1 MITPRPTRVPSRLLS
16 MTPAAVLLAVLG
28 LCCPAAARSIRFL
41 PLSKEI
47 AERKIGLHDGGKIT
61 ELKEL
66 NPTKRSV
73 PHVISKGE
81 VPPSLVALDRQR
93 PMGKPTGVEII
104 LAADLKAPLVLI
116 LEDSAHASGL
126 RVVVMEDATEGFP
139 WGALRFVN
147 LADKPLM
154 VRCEAATKPIPKSF
168 GVIDLTP
175 GGDARNLG
183 VQLFSEKEPDAVLYS
198 AVWEHD
204 PNLRKLIFI
213 MPGENQASQELT
225 LHIIPQDQRAKETS
239 AVPSNSKSR

>member
-1 MITPRPTRVPSRLLS
+1 MITFRLARVIPRLIFI
-16 MTPAAVLLAVLG
+16 TPAVVLLAALG
-28 LCCPAAARSIRFL
+28 LGSPAAARSIRFL
-41 PLSKEI
+41 PLSEEI
-47 AERKIGLHDGGKIT
+47 AERKIGLQDGGKIT

-66 NPTKRSV
+66 NPRKRSA
-73 PHVISKGE
+73 PHGLAKGD

-93 PMGKPTGVEII
+93 PMGKPSGVEII
-104 LAADLKAPLVLI
+104 LGKDLKSPLVLI
-116 LEDSAHASGL
+116 LEDTAHASGL
-126 RVVVMEDATEGFP
+126 RVVVMDDAEEGFP

-154 VRCEAATKPIPKSF
+154 VRCEAATKSIPKAF
-168 GVIDLTP
+168 GIIDLTP

-204 PNLRKLIFI
+204 PKLRKLIFI

-225 LHIIPQDQRAKETS
+225 LNIIPQDQRAKDTPVSAGKKTS
-239 AVPSNSKSR
+239 R